1 MKRFQSLDTG
11 EQMRTEEKLREMET
25 RKEGLCVARLT
36 EQGGGV
42 YFPRMSW
49 AMEGL

>member
-1 MKRFQSLDTG
+1 MKRFQSLDTS
-11 EQMRTEEKLREMET
+11 ENRREVREMKT
-25 RKEGLCVARLT
+25 RKEGLCVARLA
-36 EQGGGV
+36 EQGGEGV